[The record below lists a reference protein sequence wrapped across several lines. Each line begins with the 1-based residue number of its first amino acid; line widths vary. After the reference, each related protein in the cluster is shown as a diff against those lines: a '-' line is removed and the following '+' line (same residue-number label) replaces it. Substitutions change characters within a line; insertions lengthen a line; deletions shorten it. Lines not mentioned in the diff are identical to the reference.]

1 MISILIPFRNEID
14 SILYY
19 NRTLFPIIDEI
30 MHSFEQEYEYVFV
43 DDGSTDNSSDAVYT
57 MIVASNIKSGKNLK
71 EVDLTRNKFGN
82 GLGNAL
88 RYGFT
93 RCKGD
98 YIIVMDADLSYKPI
112 DVTRM
117 LLELKLHPKVKCI
130 SASPY
135 FYGRNSKIVGSSPMR
150 IFGSIAFNSIY
161 SFLLGRKITCATGM
175 FRLYYR
181 ETLSKFRLKSVG
193 YDINSELI
201 TEFLLGGEEF
211 VEIPSVLHVRTIGVS
226 KMNVITE
233 VIREFKLISK
243 IIYKI
248 IFSNHKP

>member
-98 YIIVMDADLSYKPI
+98 YIIVMDAD
-112 DVTRM
+112 R
-117 LLELKLHPKVKCI
+117 
-130 SASPY
+130 
-135 FYGRNSKIVGSSPMR
+135 
-150 IFGSIAFNSIY
+150 
-161 SFLLGRKITCATGM
+161 
-175 FRLYYR
+175 
-181 ETLSKFRLKSVG
+181 KSV
-193 YDINSELI
+193 
-201 TEFLLGGEEF
+201 
-211 VEIPSVLHVRTIGVS
+211 V
-226 KMNVITE
+226 
-233 VIREFKLISK
+233 
-243 IIYKI
+243 
-248 IFSNHKP
+248 